1 MPELKS
7 DYERETNYE
16 LLYLNATWI
25 VWKICLSKQSTDKA
39 IVR

>member
-16 LLYLNATWI
+16 LLHLNTTWI
-25 VWKICLSKQSTDKA
+25 VWKICLSKQW
-39 IVR
+39 